1 MEAKNNKKKFSL
13 FFLVF
18 CFFSVDTKHPAFRND
33 LIKSLYSVHKGLTK
47 KLLLALKDPK
57 I

>member
-1 MEAKNNKKKFSL
+1 MEAKNNKKKFS
-13 FFLVF
+13 FFF
-18 CFFSVDTKHPAFRND
+18 CLLFFSVDTKHPDFRND